1 MEIPALYTVFKG
13 GSTKIGPV
21 IHTDGKMILDAKLQA
36 AREMFAESDE
46 RTEVIVVDVKGLN
59 RGNMDDNL
67 LTEVTIPGSDIWYL
81 THIEDIEDIFDGFMG
96 DVMKIMIP
104 YHTVRNKM
112 VLEEAYDVSD
122 NCIPVVF
129 SSVYDLNGMI
139 SCIENVFRIGYTEV
153 VVFDIDD
160 VVSEGDWTTLTR
172 RFDNVI
178 PYVRN
183 RSRIEMLRSLG
194 FARMIIDHQF

>member
-1 MEIPALYTVFKG
+1 MEIPALYAVFKG
-13 GSTKIGPV
+13 GSIKAGSA
-21 IHTDGKMILDAKLQA
+21 IHTDGKIILDTKLRA
-36 AREMFAESDE
+36 AREMFTESDE
-46 RTEVIVVDVKGLN
+46 RTEVVVVDVKGLN

-67 LTEVTIPGSDIWYL
+67 LTGMVIPGNDIWYL

-96 DVMKIMIP
+96 DVSKIMIP
-104 YHTVRNKM
+104 YHTVRNTA

-129 SSVYDLNGMI
+129 SSLYDLDDMI
-139 SCIENVFRIGYTEV
+139 SSIEKVFRIGYTEA

-160 VVSEGDWTTLTR
+160 TVSEGDWTTLR
-172 RFDNVI
+172 KKFDNVT

-183 RSRIEMLRSLG
+183 RSRVEMLRSLG
-194 FARMIIDHQF
+194 FERMIIDHQF